1 VISTRLQKDLVQLSV
16 FGSNVLTN
24 DRSSVR
30 MKNLLA
36 NTSNSLTQWLERLL
50 NLIRDSKDTED
61 VEDTV

>member
-1 VISTRLQKDLVQLSV
+1 MQLSV